1 MTAIANTTAPRPPW
15 RRAFTQRAIA
25 DGLVI
30 AALVGWWLAARHMP
44 EFILPGPVA
53 VAKTLLALFVT
64 PSLLGDTVTS
74 AVRVVLAVVVSVF
87 LGGALAILPYRWP
100 VLDVI
105 VHERIKPF
113 LNSFPSVGWAI
124 LAMVWFGTSSL
135 SVVIVEVMILTPF
148 CLVNVSEG
156 IRELD
161 NELLEMGASFT
172 RSRRRVMF
180 KIVVPLLL
188 PYALSAVRI
197 AYGVAWK
204 IALVAELFGATSGLG
219 YVMLKAE
226 IVSDAATVY
235 ATCFAIVVLFLAG
248 EKLVIDP
255 LSRVV
260 TYK

>member
-1 MTAIANTTAPRPPW
+1 MTAIASSTPRPP
-15 RRAFTQRAIA
+15 RRRPFTQRAIA

-30 AALVGWWLAARHMP
+30 AVLVGWWLAARHLP
-44 EFILPGPVA
+44 EFILPGPVSI
-53 VAKTLLALFVT
+53 AKTLAALFVT
-64 PSLLGDTVTS
+64 PSLLVDTATS
-74 AVRVVLAVVVSVF
+74 ALRVIVAVVVSVA
-87 LGGALAILPYRWP
+87 LGGVLAILPYRWP
-100 VLDVI
+100 VLDGI
-105 VHERIKPF
+105 VHDRIKPF

-124 LAMVWFGTSSL
+124 LAMVWFGTSSI
-135 SVVIVEVMILTPF
+135 SVIIVEVMILTPF

-161 NELLEMGASFT
+161 DELLEMGESFT
-172 RSRRRVMF
+172 RSRPRVML

-188 PYALSAVRI
+188 PYAVSAVRI

-235 ATCFAIVVLFLAG
+235 ATCFAIVILFLAG

-260 TYK
+260 AYK